1 MGDSEKYE
9 SLLLRNQLCFPVYL
23 CAKEITRKYAPFLEG
38 LDLTYTQYVV
48 MMYFW
53 EKKESNVKEIERS
66 LLIDSSTLTPLLKKL
81 EEKGYVS
88 RERSNEDERNLI
100 VKITEKGLNLREKA
114 IKVPE
119 KMGKCLNLS
128 PEEAKTLYNLMY
140 KVLANIE
147 KENNHD

>member
-1 MGDSEKYE
+1 
-9 SLLLRNQLCFPVYL
+9 
-23 CAKEITRKYAPFLEG
+23 
-38 LDLTYTQYVV
+38 
-48 MMYFW
+48 
-53 EKKESNVKEIERS
+53 
-66 LLIDSSTLTPLLKKL
+66 LTPLLKKL